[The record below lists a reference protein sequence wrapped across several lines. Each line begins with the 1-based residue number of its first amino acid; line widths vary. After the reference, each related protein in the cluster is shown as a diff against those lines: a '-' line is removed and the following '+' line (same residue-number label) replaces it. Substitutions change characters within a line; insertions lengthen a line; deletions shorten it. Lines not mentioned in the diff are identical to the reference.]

1 MTMFNKNDEM
11 MAEKIAQTL
20 HSIQV
25 QYLINFDKEVAWL
38 KGLNERFG
46 EKPND
51 EITYYWD
58 V

>member
-1 MTMFNKNDEM
+1 MFNKNDEM

-20 HSIQV
+20 HNIQV
-25 QYLINFDKEVAWL
+25 QHLINFDKEVAWL

-46 EKPND
+46 EKPD
-51 EITYYWD
+51 DDKVTYYWD

>member
-1 MTMFNKNDEM
+1 MFNKNDEM

-25 QYLINFDKEVAWL
+25 QHLINFDKEVAWL